1 MKQALVLLF
10 LCLNI
15 LAQAQVDTA
24 STERWREAQYVHG
37 DDSLASFILKEL
49 IYPDSAK
56 KYRVSG
62 EVVLWLEVSDSNTFD
77 SIGIK
82 SKPIGYGLEEEA
94 LRILKLTEGD
104 WRQSRSREFLGRIA
118 YVSIHFQSPS
128 NDTMAFSADMTRPY
142 VAHGFK
148 SFHHY
153 LLENLV
159 YPSSAVQNEAQGEV
173 MLRFVVCK
181 DGNICEVEV
190 ISKKIGFGLEE
201 AAVKVVEQTSGLW
214 EPATL
219 NGEPVNVRYQLPI
232 KFQLY

>member
-1 MKQALVLLF
+1 MLLF
-10 LCLNI
+10 ISLSI
-15 LAQAQVDTA
+15 ASQAQMDSA
-24 STERWREAQYVHG
+24 STERWREAQYIYG
-37 DDSLASFILKEL
+37 DDSLALLISNEL
-49 IYPDSAK
+49 NYPDSAK
-56 KYRVSG
+56 KHGVSG
-62 EVVLWLEVSDSNTFD
+62 EVVLWIVVSDSNTFD
-77 SIGIK
+77 SLGIK
-82 SKPIGYGLEEEA
+82 STPIGYGLEEEA

-104 WRQSRSREFLGRIA
+104 WQQSESKGFLGNVA
-118 YVSIHFQSPS
+118 YVSIHFQAPK
-128 NDTMAFSADMTRPY
+128 NDTMAFSAEMTRPY

-148 SFHHY
+148 SFHHF

-159 YPSSAVQNEAQGEV
+159 YPSSAIENEAQGEV

-181 DGNICEVEV
+181 DGNICKVEV